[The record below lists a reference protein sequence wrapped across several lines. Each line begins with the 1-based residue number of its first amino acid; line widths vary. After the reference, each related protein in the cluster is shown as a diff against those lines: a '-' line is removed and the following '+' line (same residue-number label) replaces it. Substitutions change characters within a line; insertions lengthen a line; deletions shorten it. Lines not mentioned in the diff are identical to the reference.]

1 MKIKREDF
9 YDYKLS
15 GLMTKGRNAWLLY
28 ECDFFIDEMLYCV
41 FDINNNKTTKY
52 SYLDNAIN
60 AFNKLE
66 EGGL

>member
-9 YDYKLS
+9 YNYESS
-15 GLMTKGRNAWLLY
+15 GLMAKGRNAWLLY
-28 ECDFFIDEMLYCV
+28 KYDFFIDEMLYCV

-52 SYLDNAIN
+52 GYLDNAIN

-66 EGGL
+66 EDES